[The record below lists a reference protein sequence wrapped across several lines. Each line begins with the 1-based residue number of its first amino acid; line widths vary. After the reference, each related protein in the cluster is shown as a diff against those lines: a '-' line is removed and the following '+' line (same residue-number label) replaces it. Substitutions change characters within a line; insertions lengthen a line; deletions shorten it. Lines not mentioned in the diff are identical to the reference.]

1 MKVLLSIQD
10 CSFDVMCI
18 SMSVGVRIDRN
29 SKEIRS
35 GSIRRLEI
43 NYI

>member
-10 CSFDVMCI
+10 CSLDVMCI

-29 SKEIRS
+29 SEEIRS
-35 GSIRRLEI
+35 GSIRRLQI